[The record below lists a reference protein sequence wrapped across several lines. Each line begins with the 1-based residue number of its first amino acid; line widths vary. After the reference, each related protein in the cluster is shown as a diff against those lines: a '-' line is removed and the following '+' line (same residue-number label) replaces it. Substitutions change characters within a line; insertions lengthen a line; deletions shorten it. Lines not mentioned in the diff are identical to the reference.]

1 MLSLNDS
8 VTFNLINIIDDE
20 GVLINKFYKLPL
32 TEVLELPEN
41 ISEISLF
48 EGHQGKLNEGFISMK
63 FYVGN
68 RMKLNDVCKDGNK
81 INFIANNNFNS
92 VHDDALVRISEDGRF
107 NIIRK
112 LDPNDV
118 VVPDVNSLIEVL
130 YYVSEE
136 VKTITNS
143 VNRVKELHK

>member
-1 MLSLNDS
+1 MLGLNDS

-41 ISEISLF
+41 VSEISLF
-48 EGHQGKLNEGFISMK
+48 EGHQGNLNEGFISMK
-63 FYVGN
+63 FFVGN
-68 RMKLNDVCKDGNK
+68 RMKLKDVCKDGNK
-81 INFIANNNFNS
+81 INYIANTNFNS
-92 VHDDALVRISEDGRF
+92 VHDDALVRISEDGKY
-107 NIIRK
+107 NIISK
-112 LDPNDV
+112 LNPNDV
-118 VVPDVNSLIEVL
+118 VVPDVNSLKEVL

>member
-1 MLSLNDS
+1 MLGLNDS

-112 LDPNDV
+112 LNPNDV